1 MDEIEQKVHQF
12 FLKYPEKRFSKKEI
26 VVHAGE
32 EPRGVFYMVSGRVN
46 QYDITAAGVETVV
59 NTYKAPAFFPMS
71 WAINRTPNDYFF
83 ESATDVVARIAPA
96 GDVVAFVKSEPEVL
110 LDLLSRVYRGTDGL
124 LRRLAHLM
132 GGDARS
138 RLLFEIIVTAYRF
151 GQPAADGSILLP
163 FKEGD
168 LAKHTGLARETVNRT
183 IQDLKAQGLVVVDRE
198 GLIVLDVNDL
208 QAELG
213 AGL

>member
-1 MDEIEQKVHQF
+1 MNEIEQKVRQF
-12 FLKYPEKRFSKKEI
+12 FLKYPEKRFAKKEI

-46 QYDITAAGVETVV
+46 QYDITLAGVETVV
-59 NTYKAPAFFPMS
+59 NTYKTPAFFPMS

-83 ESATDVVARIAPA
+83 EAATDVVVRVAPA
-96 GDVVAFVKSEPEVL
+96 GEVVAFVKSEPEVL

-138 RLLFEIIVTAYRF
+138 RLLFEIVVTAHRF
-151 GQPAADGSILLP
+151 GNPAANGSIRLP

-168 LAKHTGLARETVNRT
+168 LAKHTGLARETVSRT
-183 IQDLKAQGLVVVDRE
+183 IQDLKAEGLVAIDKEGLVVRNVR
-198 GLIVLDVNDL
+198 DL